1 MYSIFCFSLLLVST
15 IHVRASEQSLGYN
28 GIIDSIKYVPKVQQ
42 FVHTSPNSFN
52 KIADAIAKGFDL
64 RSLIRI
70 QKSAGMNEQFANA
83 TDIPFM
89 NSTTEV
95 PFSGSTEL
103 PMTGGV
109 TNQSIVQSTEA
120 TSHVPVVPTSDIPPP
135 SNPVSELCLTH
146 IEGVILGLTEKQQWA
161 IKSE

>member
-1 MYSIFCFSLLLVST
+1 
-15 IHVRASEQSLGYN
+15 
-28 GIIDSIKYVPKVQQ
+28 
-42 FVHTSPNSFN
+42 
-52 KIADAIAKGFDL
+52 
-64 RSLIRI
+64 
-70 QKSAGMNEQFANA
+70 
-83 TDIPFM
+83 M